1 MGKLSRSS
9 GRGGAYLVGRPS
21 SAGGAGG
28 WRGWKGS
35 SLRSSGRARQVYR
48 LVNDLSSSGSFWHRT
63 SRPRG
68 GRGGEGGSMQTRRL
82 LFKLNAATSEEDSL
96 PGPLELG
103 ELPFISKR
111 VGGGRLSSQAS
122 RRRRFF
128 RISLLFLL
136 VVARTPSSLPMDHT
150 GFFGLGLEIYRWKEA
165 FCVFV
170 VFWLS
175 NFGERINLGTPCL
188 RFRKC

>member
-1 MGKLSRSS
+1 
-9 GRGGAYLVGRPS
+9 
-21 SAGGAGG
+21 
-28 WRGWKGS
+28 
-35 SLRSSGRARQVYR
+35 
-48 LVNDLSSSGSFWHRT
+48 
-63 SRPRG
+63 
-68 GRGGEGGSMQTRRL
+68 MQTRRL

-111 VGGGRLSSQAS
+111 VGGGRLSLQAS

-136 VVARTPSSLPMDHT
+136 VVARTLSSLPMDHT
-150 GFFGLGLEIYRWKEA
+150 GFFGIGDLSLERG
-165 FCVFV
+165 VFV

-175 NFGERINLGTPCL
+175 NFGERINLGTSCL